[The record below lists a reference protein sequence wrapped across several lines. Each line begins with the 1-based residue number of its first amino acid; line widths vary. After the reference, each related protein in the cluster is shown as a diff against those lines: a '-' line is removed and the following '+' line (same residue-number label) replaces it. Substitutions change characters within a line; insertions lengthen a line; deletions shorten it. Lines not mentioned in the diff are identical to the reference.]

1 MRTAYNDFLSAR
13 FFAGLDGLRCLSIVA
28 VVAYHVAATHEG
40 LIGRGYLGVA
50 LFFAISGFLITTLL
64 LRERDK
70 VGRISLRGFFARRS
84 LRIFPLYYAVL
95 GLYAVVVFLAEK
107 DAVVRGDFFSN
118 LPAFLTYTSNW
129 FVPQHPDKRVIFYFA
144 WSLATEEQ
152 FYLMWPLVIRLSRRA
167 WVPVL
172 FMCGLLTAALGTPVL
187 VAQGLLDGGL
197 LGVRMLSSLSASI
210 CMGCLAAYVVH
221 SPRGFGL
228 VYPVLGQV
236 WSVPALMGVL
246 LGVVAWHDAP
256 AWLTSLTMVS
266 LVVATCIRAQ
276 QPLSAPMS
284 HPWVRYIGTVSYGIY
299 LLHMLVL
306 NGVRRAVPGQGTAVQ
321 FVLTLALSVLV
332 AGLSYRYFESWFL
345 KLKGRFDWRG
355 HAASE
360 APSTAPA
367 ETP

>member
-1 MRTAYNDFLSAR
+1 
-13 FFAGLDGLRCLSIVA
+13 
-28 VVAYHVAATHEG
+28 
-40 LIGRGYLGVA
+40 
-50 LFFAISGFLITTLL
+50 
-64 LRERDK
+64 
-70 VGRISLRGFFARRS
+70 VGQISLRGFFARRA

-95 GLYAVVVFLAEK
+95 GLYVAVVFFAEK

-129 FVPQHPDKRVIFYFA
+129 FVPQNPDKRVIFYFA

-152 FYLMWPLVIRLSRRA
+152 FYLMWPLVIRLARRA
-167 WVPVL
+167 WVPVV
-172 FMCGLLTAALGTPVL
+172 FMGGLLTVSLGTPVL
-187 VAQGLLDGGL
+187 VSQGLLDGSV
-197 LGVRMLSSLSASI
+197 LGVRMLSSISASI

-221 SPRGFGL
+221 SPRGFAR

-236 WSVPALMGVL
+236 WSVPVMAVVL
-246 LGVVAWHDAP
+246 LATVAWHDAP
-256 AWLTSLTMVS
+256 TWLTSLAMVAT
-266 LVVATCIRAQ
+266 VVATCIRSK
-276 QPLSAPMS
+276 QPLSGPMS

-306 NGVRRAVPGQGTAVQ
+306 NVVRRLVPGQGTAVQ

-355 HAASE
+355 HAAPE
-360 APSTAPA
+360 APRPAPA
-367 ETP
+367 ETPAPLPGLAPGIAAPAEPQA